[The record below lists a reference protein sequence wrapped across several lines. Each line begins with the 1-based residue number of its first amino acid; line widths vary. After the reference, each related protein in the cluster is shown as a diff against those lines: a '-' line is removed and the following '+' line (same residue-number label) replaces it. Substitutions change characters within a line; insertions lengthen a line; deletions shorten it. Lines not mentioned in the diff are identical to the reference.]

1 MNLNIFKGYVLIV
14 LSGLVIL
21 AAVVLV
27 ALQWGNRGNFSL
39 YGKNI
44 PDASTAVVVLASAAG
59 GVVLLSLAKVM
70 ARGISAL
77 RKGRREQ
84 RQRRTDQKPAGL
96 SRPGPPAEK

>member
-1 MNLNIFKGYVLIV
+1 MNLNLFKGYVLVV

-21 AAVVLV
+21 AAAILV
-27 ALQWGNRGNFSL
+27 ALQWGNRGDFSL

-44 PDASTAVVVLASAAG
+44 PDASTAVVVLTSAAG
-59 GVVLLSLAKVM
+59 GVVLLYLAKVM

-84 RQRRTDQKPAGL
+84 RQRAAEQGTGGL
-96 SRPGPPAEK
+96 KRPRAPAEK